1 MTKKFWQDWQK
12 RANATD
18 EILLFVYMNDGTI
31 HNEWSHQIDGTI
43 QSVEFDGNY
52 VKIHHQVWWPGFYGR
67 HYENRTTIVHRKN
80 IRTVKF
86 KF

>member
-18 EILLFVYMNDGTI
+18 EIFLFVCINDGTI
-31 HNEWSHQIDGTI
+31 HNEWSHQIEGI
-43 QSVEFDGNY
+43 VQSVEFNGNY
-52 VKIHHQVWWPGFYGR
+52 VKIYHQVWWPGFYGR

>member
-12 RANATD
+12 RANTTD
-18 EILLFVYMNDGTI
+18 AIVLFCKRNDGTI
-31 HNEWSHQIDGTI
+31 HNEWSHQIEGII
-43 QSVEFDGNY
+43 QSVKFNGNY
-52 VKIHHQVWWPGFYGR
+52 VNIYHQIWWTGLHGR
-67 HYENRTTIVHRKN
+67 HYENRTTTVHRKN

>member
-1 MTKKFWQDWQK
+1 MTKKFWQEWQK

-18 EILLFVYMNDGTI
+18 AIVLFEYYNGTI
-31 HNEWSHQIDGTI
+31 HNGWGHPIEGVI

-52 VKIHHQVWWPGFYGR
+52 VKIHHQVWWTGLHGR
-67 HYENRTTIVHRKN
+67 HYENRTTTVHRKN
-80 IRTVKF
+80 IRTIKF

>member
-18 EILLFVYMNDGTI
+18 EIFLFVYMNDGTI
-31 HNEWSHQIDGTI
+31 HNEWSHQIPGII
-43 QSVEFDGNY
+43 QSVKFNGNCVNIY
-52 VKIHHQVWWPGFYGR
+52 HQIWWTGLHGR
-67 HYENRTTIVHRKN
+67 HYENRTTTVHRKN

>member
-18 EILLFVYMNDGTI
+18 VIILFEYYNGTI
-31 HNEWSHQIDGTI
+31 HNGWSHQIEGII
-43 QSVEFDGNY
+43 QSVEFNGNY
-52 VKIHHQVWWPGFYGR
+52 VKIHHQVWWVRLHGR
-67 HYENRTTIVHRKN
+67 HYENHTTTVHRKN
-80 IRTVKF
+80 IRTVRF

>member
-18 EILLFVYMNDGTI
+18 VIELFEYRGDGTI
-31 HNEWSHQIDGTI
+31 YNKWGQQIKGI
-43 QSVEFDGNY
+43 IYSVKFNGNY
-52 VKIHHQVWWPGFYGR
+52 VKIHHQDWWLGLHGR
-67 HYENRTTIVHRKN
+67 HYANCTTTVHRKN
-80 IRTVKF
+80 IRTVRF

>member
-18 EILLFVYMNDGTI
+18 EIFLFVYMNDGTI
-31 HNEWSHQIDGTI
+31 HNEWSHQIPGII
-43 QSVEFDGNY
+43 QSVKFNGNY
-52 VKIHHQVWWPGFYGR
+52 VNIYHQISWTGLHGR
-67 HYENRTTIVHRKN
+67 HYENRTITVHRKN

-86 KF
+86 K

>member
-18 EILLFVYMNDGTI
+18 EILLFVYMNDGTS
-31 HNEWSHQIDGTI
+31 HNEWSHQIEGII
-43 QSVEFDGNY
+43 QSVEFNGNY
-52 VKIHHQVWWPGFYGR
+52 VKIHHQVWWTGFYGR
-67 HYENRTTIVHRKN
+67 HYENRTTTVHRKN